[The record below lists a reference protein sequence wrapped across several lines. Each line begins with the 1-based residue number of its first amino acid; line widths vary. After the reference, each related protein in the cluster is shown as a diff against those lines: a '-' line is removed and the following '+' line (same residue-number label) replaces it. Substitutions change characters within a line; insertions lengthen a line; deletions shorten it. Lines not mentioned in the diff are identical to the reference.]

1 MLYNFLL
8 TFIRFIFRLINGRE
22 VVQGLENLPKD
33 QPYIIAAT
41 HRSLTDPLF
50 VAFET
55 YPHQIAFMAK
65 ESLFKF
71 KPLGWLFR
79 KVNVFPVNRGKPSTS
94 TIKHAVKIMNEDG
107 KILGIFP
114 SGSRHTTEIK
124 GGTAFIQK
132 LSKQAIVPCAIQ
144 PPIGFKQFFLRRRC
158 KIAFGAPIPYQEGV
172 KYDKDKLAQID
183 AQLAEEF
190 AKLDHQLDPN
200 YHYQPRKK

>member
-79 KVNVFPVNRGKPSTS
+79 KVNVFPVNRDKPSTS

-107 KILGIFP
+107 KIYETAKSHHQSRLGKRFC
-114 SGSRHTTEIK
+114 TTSLCLCGIN
-124 GGTAFIQK
+124 
-132 LSKQAIVPCAIQ
+132 
-144 PPIGFKQFFLRRRC
+144 QFGCMVCSVGHAL
-158 KIAFGAPIPYQEGV
+158 I
-172 KYDKDKLAQID
+172 
-183 AQLAEEF
+183 
-190 AKLDHQLDPN
+190 
-200 YHYQPRKK
+200 

>member
-79 KVNVFPVNRGKPSTS
+79 KVNVFPVNRDKPSTS
-94 TIKHAVKIMNEDG
+94 TIKHAVKIPALVIPLRLRAG
-107 KILGIFP
+107 QP
-114 SGSRHTTEIK
+114 SSKNSASKPSCLVPSNHLSASSNSSCVVAVKSLLALQFLTKKVSSTTR
-124 GGTAFIQK
+124 T
-132 LSKQAIVPCAIQ
+132 S
-144 PPIGFKQFFLRRRC
+144 
-158 KIAFGAPIPYQEGV
+158 
-172 KYDKDKLAQID
+172 
-183 AQLAEEF
+183 
-190 AKLDHQLDPN
+190 
-200 YHYQPRKK
+200 